1 MVECFKARPNVDF
14 AVFCRSVGPKSFC
27 CTNRQK
33 APSAVK
39 CSLIT
44 PMWLQPECEC
54 LVTVAQFNWFV
65 EIYFTK
71 NRLMCLTN
79 SSFTLYFS
87 FHRFISKE
95 ITLQTAVYHSPV
107 WDMSCKISY
116 SFPLIHYLFYFCKSV
131 TLHALMFSNCFQI
144 IVIYRPDSNRH
155 LDEALKLVSPWR
167 QKDHSEYICEYVALY
182 LLYMHIMYVLLGGAE
197 PVFAF
202 WSLEIPSFCVSFQN
216 Q

>member
-1 MVECFKARPNVDF
+1 MWMPCDCGPIQLICWDLFYQEPVD
-14 AVFCRSVGPKSFC
+14 
-27 CTNRQK
+27 
-33 APSAVK
+33 
-39 CSLIT
+39 I
-44 PMWLQPECEC
+44 
-54 LVTVAQFNWFV
+54 
-65 EIYFTK
+65 K
-71 NRLMCLTN
+71 NRLMCLAN
-79 SSFTLYFS
+79 SSFTFYFS

-197 PVFAF
+197 PFF
-202 WSLEIPSFCVSFQN
+202 CILSLEIPSFCVSFQN